1 MSLIAFIKIV
11 ANINLSNKLIKYRD
25 NDDLNEKIHDFR
37 IKMGFGLHCIIII
50 YIIILYII

>member
-37 IKMGFGLHCIIII
+37 IKMGFGLHCKIII
-50 YIIILYII
+50 Y